1 MIKTFYKLRSYIKVL
16 NIEPKNINCLNYLGT
31 LLAQTNRKN
40 DAEEVFLKAT
50 KIDPNNPFLNNNL
63 GNIYN
68 ENGKLD
74 KAISYYEKVILFKP
88 DFVKFT

>member
-1 MIKTFYKLRSYIKVL
+1 M
-16 NIEPKNINCLNYLGT
+16 
-31 LLAQTNRKN
+31 
-40 DAEEVFLKAT
+40 KAT

-88 DFVKFT
+88 DFVQVYLNLGIVYAKKVIPLKL